1 MWIKRTITPFACQ
14 GLGKGD
20 CFVLWGYGA
29 TGKAVLRQC
38 REANIETLVA
48 VVDAAAAD
56 MEQRPDFLQPP
67 EYLREHSD
75 FDKLYITA
83 DDSKTVRE
91 TMDTLHDWGVP
102 DEKVHIAIPPIARQH
117 RLFVR
122 DALVRLPSPEHMDAI
137 REQMQLWSAR
147 GRKLVRVG
155 NTDDGGYVMM
165 DDFHRG
171 GIAYSFGISQD
182 VTWDCDMA
190 ERGYDVFMYDH
201 TIDALPEERPAFHF
215 FRKGIA
221 GKAVPP
227 NLDTLA
233 HYVAQNHHAGKK
245 HMILKMDVEGAE
257 WDSLLACSDDLL
269 RSFDQIVLE
278 LHDMVI
284 HEDGEKRLEVLRKLN
299 QTHAVVHVHANNWG
313 KEFQIDGRW
322 YTDAWE
328 VTYANRSVY
337 DMTPGGE
344 LYTELDTPCCSE
356 VPEVYLFQQD
366 GRGEQEQSRWEM

>member
-1 MWIKRTITPFACQ
+1 
-14 GLGKGD
+14 
-20 CFVLWGYGA
+20 
-29 TGKAVLRQC
+29 
-38 REANIETLVA
+38 
-48 VVDAAAAD
+48 
-56 MEQRPDFLQPP
+56 
-67 EYLREHSD
+67 
-75 FDKLYITA
+75 
-83 DDSKTVRE
+83 
-91 TMDTLHDWGVP
+91 
-102 DEKVHIAIPPIARQH
+102 
-117 RLFVR
+117 
-122 DALVRLPSPEHMDAI
+122 
-137 REQMQLWSAR
+137 
-147 GRKLVRVG
+147 
-155 NTDDGGYVMM
+155 
-165 DDFHRG
+165 
-171 GIAYSFGISQD
+171 
-182 VTWDCDMA
+182 
-190 ERGYDVFMYDH
+190 
-201 TIDALPEERPAFHF
+201 
-215 FRKGIA
+215 
-221 GKAVPP
+221 
-227 NLDTLA
+227 
-233 HYVAQNHHAGKK
+233 
-245 HMILKMDVEGAE
+245 MILKMDVEGAE